1 MTHEEHLKYAWSLY
15 YNGIAA
21 EGAQRRAYLEKARQ
35 ILLCVPSGYRSRENL
50 MSRLEF
56 LL

>member
-15 YNGIAA
+15 YNGIDA
-21 EGAQRRAYLEKARQ
+21 EDVQRRACLEKARQ
-35 ILLCVPSGYRSRENL
+35 VLLCVPCGYRNRDDL